1 MELNNSILLP
11 IGKIKPN
18 KGQLEGLKKN
28 PRLAKD
34 EKYRLLVK
42 SLQDNPEMLALRELL
57 VYPMDDGTYII
68 IGGNMRYHA
77 MKELGYKECPVKV
90 IPKETSVETLAAYVL
105 KDNSSYG
112 EWDIHL
118 LREWDVELLN
128 DCCIELK
135 DVDELNPDELSDG
148 FTLPNEEKSDTRITF
163 TLSNEQA
170 EFINSVIAKTKNEAE
185 SVETFG
191 NENKNGNT
199 LYYIIQQWES
209 ARR

>member
-1 MELNNSILLP
+1 MNNSILLP

-57 VYPMDDGTYII
+57 VYPMDDGTYIT

-90 IPKETSVETLAAYVL
+90 IPKETSVETLAAYIL

-112 EWDIHL
+112 EWDYEEL
-118 LREWDVELLN
+118 KDWDVELLE
-128 DCCIELK
+128 DCDIHVPDFDTEKPSDEDSEPADGLGAVKESTTLSITLK
-135 DVDELNPDELSDG
+135 D
-148 FTLPNEEKSDTRITF
+148 
-163 TLSNEQA
+163 
-170 EFINSVIAKTKNEAE
+170 
-185 SVETFG
+185 SVEYADVIDAIKTFDDDLREG
-191 NENKNGNT
+191 LLKALG
-199 LYYIIQQWES
+199 L
-209 ARR
+209 

>member
-1 MELNNSILLP
+1 MELNNSVLLP
-11 IGKIKPN
+11 IGRIKPN

-34 EKYRLLVK
+34 DKYRLLVK

-90 IPKETSVETLAAYVL
+90 IPKETSLETLAAYVL

-112 EWDIHL
+112 EWDYEEL
-118 LREWDVELLN
+118 KDWDVELLE
-128 DCCIELK
+128 DCDIHVPDFDTEKPADEDSEPADGLGAVKESTTLSITLK
-135 DVDELNPDELSDG
+135 D
-148 FTLPNEEKSDTRITF
+148 
-163 TLSNEQA
+163 
-170 EFINSVIAKTKNEAE
+170 
-185 SVETFG
+185 SVEYADVIDAIKTFDDDLRKG
-191 NENKNGNT
+191 LLKALG
-199 LYYIIQQWES
+199 L
-209 ARR
+209 

>member
-34 EKYRLLVK
+34 DKYRLLVK

-77 MKELGYKECPVKV
+77 MKELGYKECAVKV

-112 EWDIHL
+112 EWDYEEL
-118 LREWDVELLN
+118 KDWDVELLE
-128 DCCIELK
+128 DCDIHVPDFDTEKPSDEDSEPADGLGAVKESTILSITLK
-135 DVDELNPDELSDG
+135 D
-148 FTLPNEEKSDTRITF
+148 
-163 TLSNEQA
+163 
-170 EFINSVIAKTKNEAE
+170 
-185 SVETFG
+185 SVEYADVIDAIKTFDDDLRKG
-191 NENKNGNT
+191 LLMALG
-199 LYYIIQQWES
+199 L
-209 ARR
+209 